1 MARSGRYQEA
11 LDTLNE
17 SIGLAQTAGDRLAVV
32 IALRN
37 IAEIYRLQGNT
48 TEALSYS
55 RRAEDLDRE
64 IAGKPE
70 TFEANPRITEA
81 RSPIDRGEEIS
92 KIERESRIQQ
102 AIDRVRERVQAR
114 QKQQEPSEITE
125 DPTYKNYLEDV
136 KRSIVQAW
144 TYPTVAVEQPE
155 EGTVGVQFTIFSDGQ
170 VANVRVFQPSQR
182 LPMNLEAMRAIKSA
196 APFAPIPK
204 ELGLEKIHIEFR
216 FNYVLQASP

>member
-11 LDTLNE
+11 LDALNE

-37 IAEIYRLQGNT
+37 IAEIYRLQENT

-55 RRAEDLDRE
+55 RKAEELYRE

-70 TFEANPRITEA
+70 SSKGDPLITEA
-81 RSPIDRGEEIS
+81 LSPIDRGEETS
-92 KIERESRIQQ
+92 TIERESRIQQ

-125 DPTYKNYLEDV
+125 EPTYKNYLEDV

-144 TYPTVAVEQPE
+144 TYPAVAVDKPE
-155 EGTVGVQFTIFSDGQ
+155 EGSVGVQFTIFSDGQ
-170 VANVRVFQPSQR
+170 VANLRVSHPSQR

-204 ELGLEKIHIEFR
+204 ELGLEKIHIEFK